1 VIDKYKEK
9 RSLSNRFNQHKKN
22 MTGSGTT
29 FKKKDDFKL
38 EEKVTAKS
46 ECIRLMQSGYLNAY
60 VDLFYITSETTPS
73 KIEPSEKLKEE
84 YSLNKRTKKK
94 FE

>member
-1 VIDKYKEK
+1 
-9 RSLSNRFNQHKKN
+9 
-22 MTGSGTT
+22 MTGSGTA

-46 ECIRLMQSGYLNAY
+46 ECIRLMLLGYLNAY

-94 FE
+94 FEQTEAKLRDMS

>member
-1 VIDKYKEK
+1 MRLAPINNPHATIGQEKKKTKQEEQEEFLENTKNQVIDKYKEK

-46 ECIRLMQSGYLNAY
+46 ECIRLM
-60 VDLFYITSETTPS
+60 
-73 KIEPSEKLKEE
+73 
-84 YSLNKRTKKK
+84 
-94 FE
+94 